1 MIVYRN
7 QSVLDFKEHAI
18 IVHGVNCQGKMN
30 SGVAKAIREAFPVV
44 YEEYMKLYNNKYH
57 GGTVDGQTWSRFLD
71 SNRNDPLLGMA
82 QVVRVGET
90 LHVGNLFTQQ
100 FYGRDGKKYADQNS
114 IFNSLMNLC
123 HAINV
128 SGNLPR
134 DIALPKIGCGLGGLD
149 WDSDVLP
156 VLEEVNRQYPALY
169 TVCSI

>member
-44 YEEYMKLYNNKYH
+44 YEEYMKLYNNKQH

-90 LHVGNLFTQQ
+90 LHVGNLFTQK

-134 DIALPKIGCGLGGLD
+134 DIVLPKIGCGLGGLD
-149 WDSDVLP
+149 WDSEVLP

>member
-44 YEEYMKLYNNKYH
+44 YEEYMKLY
-57 GGTVDGQTWSRFLD
+57 
-71 SNRNDPLLGMA
+71 
-82 QVVRVGET
+82 
-90 LHVGNLFTQQ
+90 NLFTQQ

-149 WDSDVLP
+149 WDTDILP
-156 VLEEVNRQYPALY
+156 IIQEINRQYPINY

>member
-44 YEEYMKLYNNKYH
+44 YEEYMKLYNNKYQ

-90 LHVGNLFTQQ
+90 LYVGNLFTQQ
-100 FYGRDGKKYADQNS
+100 FYGRDGKKYAEQNKS
-114 IFNSLMNLC
+114 KRL
-123 HAINV
+123 
-128 SGNLPR
+128 R
-134 DIALPKIGCGLGGLD
+134 
-149 WDSDVLP
+149 
-156 VLEEVNRQYPALY
+156 VNP
-169 TVCSI
+169 SKK